1 LARHC
6 KRIYFRSPG
15 RNIGFR
21 FSDDCQKNNFVCQ
34 KINLKKEINPTTQT
48 TMNYFPHKILL
59 TMIVSLSLS
68 ACGNLSNEVEK
79 KLNELESKTD
89 SLDTNQG
96 LDANRY
102 FFLFCS

>member
-1 LARHC
+1 
-6 KRIYFRSPG
+6 
-15 RNIGFR
+15 
-21 FSDDCQKNNFVCQ
+21 
-34 KINLKKEINPTTQT
+34 
-48 TMNYFPHKILL
+48 MNYFPHKILL